1 MSIKDEL
8 RQLGRL
14 VRTNSFRFLDNDLL
28 APGTGMFETLGS
40 ALALLGALSLAL
52 STIIM
57 YKYVFW
63 IVLLNPALPEDYTW
77 PDKQYLIA
85 LSMLVTGFTYVISWD
100 GLFPDR
106 RDSMALRPLPIRM
119 RTLFAAKVI
128 SIFGLLLL
136 VVLATNIFSSVAF
149 PCFMTVTE
157 PGAPGLARYILIH
170 SGAMFAA
177 SAFLFFSLLALEG
190 VLINVLSYSGFQRL
204 SCYFQLGLLFLFL
217 FVFILIPNIDP
228 PMLADPRNEGIIRW
242 LPPYWFLGLY
252 QSWLGNTQPV
262 VQRWARYASFA
273 TLASGLL
280 AAVMYALGYRNAV
293 RKALEQPDVA
303 PAHHRRRNA
312 ALWRLADR
320 ALLRSPA
327 GRAVFHFVVRT
338 IFRNKRNRLILA
350 GYLSAGVGY
359 VLADVA
365 LAFHRGGKALYSP
378 TAALASV
385 PIVVTFLLLVGL
397 RVLFSMPVELKAN
410 WIFRMTGSG
419 RFEEYRFAVRMVMF
433 LVGVLPV
440 AAVSLPACGYLWGWK
455 AAAAHVVVVVLVA
468 LFSIELLLNDFPKL
482 PFTCSYLP
490 GKASLKTTFA
500 CYVLLF
506 SAVTSFIS
514 SLEAVLLRDPEV
526 CLYVSLPAWA
536 LLGFLIVQ
544 RKQDECVPQDFVYE
558 ESGAT
563 VLTLGL
569 QN

>member
-1 MSIKDEL
+1 MDIKDEL

-28 APGTGMFETLGS
+28 VPGTEMVETLGS
-40 ALALLGALSLAL
+40 PLALLGALSLAL
-52 STIIM
+52 TM
-57 YKYVFW
+57 LMMHKYVFR
-63 IVLLNPALPEDYTW
+63 LLTLAGPAPDGYTW

-85 LSMLVTGFTYVISWD
+85 LSMLVTGFAYVISWD

-106 RDSMALRPLPIRM
+106 RDSMVLCSLPIPM
-119 RTLFAAKVI
+119 RTLFSAKVI
-128 SIFGLLLL
+128 SILGLLFL
-136 VVLATNIFSSVAF
+136 VVLAANLVSSVAF
-149 PCFMTVTE
+149 PSFMLFAE
-157 PGAPGLARYILIH
+157 QGAPGLVRYIFIH
-170 SGAMFAA
+170 SGVMFAA
-177 SAFLFFSLLALEG
+177 STFLFFSLLALEG
-190 VLINVLSYSGFQRL
+190 ILINMLSYSTFQRL

-217 FVFILIPNIDP
+217 FVFILIPK
-228 PMLADPRNEGIIRW
+228 ADPFMLTDPKNEALIRW

-252 QSWLGNTQPV
+252 QSWLGDTQPV
-262 VQRWARYASFA
+262 VQRWASSASFA

-280 AAVMYALGYRNAV
+280 AAVMYSLGYRNAV
-293 RKALEQPDVA
+293 RKALEQSDVI

-327 GRAVFHFVVRT
+327 GRAVFHFVART
-338 IFRNKRNRLILA
+338 IFRNKRNRLMLA

-365 LAFHRGGKALYSP
+365 LAFHRGGKALWSP

-385 PIVVTFLLLVGL
+385 PIVVTLLLLVGL

-440 AAVSLPACGYLWGWK
+440 AAASLPAYGYLWGWK

-468 LFSIELLLNDFPKL
+468 LSSIELLLNDFPKL

-500 CYVLLF
+500 CYALAF
-506 SAVTSFIS
+506 SATTTLIS
-514 SLEAVLLRDPEV
+514 NIEAVLLRDPEI
-526 CLYVSLPAWA
+526 CLYFCLPGLAFLA
-536 LLGFLIVQ
+536 FLISQ
-544 RKQDECVPQDFVYE
+544 RKEDERVPQDFIYE
-558 ESGAT
+558 ERDTT
-563 VLTLGL
+563 VQTLGL
-569 QN
+569 QT